1 MKWIGRRG
9 SGNIEDRRGMS
20 GRGMLVGGGIGGV
33 IIYLIVNFL
42 LGGDAAGLME
52 QGGQLQQGGEP
63 TGVVSTGN
71 ASEDELAKFASVV
84 LADNEDV
91 WNRIFSESGKQ
102 YREPVMVLFTEATGS
117 GCGSASSASGPFYCP
132 LDEKVYLDLSFFQ
145 LLSSRFGASGDF
157 AAAYVI
163 AHEVGHHVQNLLGA
177 SDMVQEQKQRLS
189 EKEGNKLSVALE
201 LQADFYAGI
210 WAHYNQNMKNVLE
223 EGDIDEALNAASAIG
238 DDRLQKMSKGRVM
251 PDAFTHG
258 TSAQRSYWFRRGF
271 TTGDVSQGNTFRD
284 AGKENYQAALQ
295 RLN

>member
-189 EKEGNKLSVALE
+189 EKEGNRLSVALE